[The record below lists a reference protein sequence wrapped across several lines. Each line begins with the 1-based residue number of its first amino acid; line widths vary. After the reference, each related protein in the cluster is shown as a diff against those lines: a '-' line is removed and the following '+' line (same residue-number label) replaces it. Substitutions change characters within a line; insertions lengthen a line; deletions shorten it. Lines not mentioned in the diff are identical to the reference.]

1 MTTNKPAPTE
11 ETEFEQGKAAAP
23 TKRRRGLAMRTVI
36 GTAKVVSRP
45 YLEAGKSMKRL
56 RGTLRTLGRT
66 MAMKP
71 DLETDSNFIDAPDS
85 ASAFES
91 LYRAN
96 GWTEPQLRQQRR
108 AIVRAKFVALL
119 LSIIFLSV
127 SVFGVFTLR
136 YLAYV
141 PVAVIIIGLSIT
153 ALGLSLF
160 VHHAIYQAQIDE
172 RRLLSAREFFAHR
185 DRWAF
190 LFSS

>member
-1 MTTNKPAPTE
+1 MTTNKPATTE
-11 ETEFEQGKAAAP
+11 ETELEQEKAAAP

-36 GTAKVVSRP
+36 GTARVVSRP
-45 YLEAGKSMKRL
+45 YLEAGKSIKRL

-66 MAMKP
+66 MATKP
-71 DLETDSNFIDAPDS
+71 GLETDSNFIEAPDS
-85 ASAFES
+85 ASAFER
-91 LYRAN
+91 LYHAN

-119 LSIIFLSV
+119 LAIIFLSV

-160 VHHAIYQAQIDE
+160 VHHAIFQAQIDE

-185 DRWAF
+185 DRWVF

>member
-1 MTTNKPAPTE
+1 MRISDWSSDVCSSDLVITTNKPAPTE

-91 LYRAN
+91 LYRAH
-96 GWTEPQLRQQRR
+96 GWTRSEARR
-108 AIVRAKFVALL
+108 VGQEC
-119 LSIIFLSV
+119 V
-127 SVFGVFTLR
+127 STGR
-136 YLAYV
+136 YR
-141 PVAVIIIGLSIT
+141 G
-153 ALGLSLF
+153 
-160 VHHAIYQAQIDE
+160 
-172 RRLLSAREFFAHR
+172 AR
-185 DRWAF
+185 D
-190 LFSS
+190 